1 MSLLLALV
9 IGLIVYL
16 LTGSALIALLVV
28 VVLALL
34 GFGIDQPYGYRR
46 RRL

>member
-1 MSLLLALV
+1 MSLLLALL
-9 IGLIVYL
+9 IGLVIYL
-16 LTGSALIALLVV
+16 LTGSLLWAVI
-28 VVLALL
+28 VVLLLALV